1 MPNQKGGKKFKK
13 RKKQTFTKKEFI
25 TKDPKEPE
33 EYAVIKKVL
42 GSKRYELLCQDGI
55 TRIGICRGKLRT
67 RILVDDIVLVGLWV
81 DMQEDRCSI
90 LHKYDEDDIYKL
102 KSRKEL
108 SSVLC
113 KEDNQ
118 TIEDD
123 IFDYTM
129 PHEENSSEEDKHELT
144 MPPSESSSEE
154 DELDQEINLDD
165 I

>member
-13 RKKQTFTKKEFI
+13 GKKQTFTKKEFI

-81 DMQEDRCSI
+81 DMQEDKCSI
-90 LHKYDEDDIYKL
+90 LHKYDEDDNITEQAYYDIEDLEFFVQYKFFQE
-102 KSRKEL
+102 KEL
-108 SSVLC
+108 
-113 KEDNQ
+113 
-118 TIEDD
+118 
-123 IFDYTM
+123 F
-129 PHEENSSEEDKHELT
+129 ENYH
-144 MPPSESSSEE
+144 
-154 DELDQEINLDD
+154 QI
-165 I
+165 